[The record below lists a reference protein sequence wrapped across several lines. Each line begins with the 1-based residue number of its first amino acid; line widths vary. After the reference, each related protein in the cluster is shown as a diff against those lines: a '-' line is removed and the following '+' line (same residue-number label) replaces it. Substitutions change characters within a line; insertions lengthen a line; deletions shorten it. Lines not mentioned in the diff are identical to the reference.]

1 MNTTVV
7 IDNLQCE
14 EGQQFIGRF
23 LETLEG
29 ISNVSVDLLSKTVSF
44 SFSSHNAIEGARIK
58 LIEIGYPITHDP
70 SIIKNQE

>member
-29 ISNVSVDLLSKTVSF
+29 ISNVSVDLLF
-44 SFSSHNAIEGARIK
+44 
-58 LIEIGYPITHDP
+58 
-70 SIIKNQE
+70 KNGEL